1 MPRRKPNAAELAE
14 RERKILLTAADI
26 IHNTGY
32 SRLNVDN
39 LAKAASMSKSTL
51 YQQFTSK
58 EAIVEKALKVGLDA
72 IHAILD
78 ADAAAIEKLSNT
90 LRFLLNFFRSGDSQ
104 LAALIYTEA
113 LIAFNDHK
121 EIMESLASIVEK
133 IRSTAQEAIDS
144 GQIHPVNKPDV
155 IATAILSGAPV
166 AFMTV
171 HVYGRERSQEALDEL
186 HEIWERSMTLEVDER
201 ANLDVANI
209 STPDAAG

>member
-26 IHNTGY
+26 IHNIGY

-78 ADAAAIEKLSNT
+78 AEAPAIERLSNT

-121 EIMESLASIVEK
+121 EITNSLASIVEK
-133 IRSTAQEAIDS
+133 IRNTAQEDIDN
-144 GQIHPVNKPDV
+144 GDIHPVNKPNV

-171 HVYGRERSQEALDEL
+171 HVYGRNRAQEALDEL
-186 HEIWERSMTLEVDER
+186 HEIWVRSMSLKVDEQGTIS
-201 ANLDVANI
+201 DGNI
-209 STPDAAG
+209 NMPDAAG